1 VARAKVG
8 AMRVD
13 LHVHTCYSPDS
24 LTSLEAVI
32 KAAHRRGLD
41 KVAITDHN
49 RLEGALRLR
58 ELAPELVI
66 VGEEIHTTE
75 GELLCFFLEEEIPQG
90 LSPEETIARVR
101 DQGGIVGIS
110 HPFDQVRREAMAG
123 GALARIRGQLDCVEI
138 FNARCL
144 LPTDNRRAAAW
155 AAEMGLPGTAGSD
168 AHHPSEIGR
177 AYVEMP
183 PFTGRED
190 FLEKLAQG
198 RVQGRLSPPWVHLL
212 STWARMRKHFSSH
225 TSRRRRAA
233 S

>member
-1 VARAKVG
+1 MAQTEIGCIKA
-8 AMRVD
+8 D
-13 LHVHTCYSPDS
+13 LHVHTRYSPDS

-32 KAAHRRGLD
+32 ETAHRRGLD

-66 VGEEIHTTE
+66 VGEEIRTTK
-75 GELLCFFLEEEIPQG
+75 GELLCFFLEEEVPGG

-110 HPFDQVRREAMAG
+110 HPMDQVRREAMG
-123 GALARIRGQLDCVEI
+123 KGALARIRDQLDCVEV

-144 LPTDNRRAAAW
+144 LAMDNRRVAVW
-155 AAEMGLPGTAGSD
+155 AAELGLPGTAGSD
-168 AHHPSEIGR
+168 AHHAMEIGR

-198 RVQGRLSPPWVHLL
+198 RIQAHLSPLWVHLL
-212 STWARMRKHFSSH
+212 STWAKIRKHLSSPPD
-225 TSRRRRAA
+225 SSGGR
-233 S
+233 